1 MRCSE
6 KANALVF
13 QRNLKKYWYSH
24 SLSTVPVETKFDPD
38 DITIDWEFS
47 IFTILTDVATFR
59 SSYLKA
65 ISMKGSRTLVT
76 E

>member
-1 MRCSE
+1 MHCPE
-6 KANALVF
+6 KANTLVF

-24 SLSTVPVETKFDPD
+24 SLCTVPVETKFDPD
-38 DITIDWEFS
+38 DVTIDWEFS

-65 ISMKGSRTLVT
+65 ISMEGSWTLVT